1 MYLGKEERREERG
14 KSRTVRN
21 KTKAICYSK
30 RSSRGS
36 KSSPGAHKK
45 TPAGPL
51 RTPAKGGRHHHFQA
65 RPRRSYYDDPKRL
78 NFRVRMG
85 SGALLL
91 VWSRSLVE
99 GRIVYSIKF
108 LKLRRMSTSQH
119 FTWNTR
125 GVAPLNRVKGRHA
138 VLKNQWCRWMLII
151 DLANKEGRGCTRG
164 VPGV

>member
-1 MYLGKEERREERG
+1 
-14 KSRTVRN
+14 
-21 KTKAICYSK
+21 
-30 RSSRGS
+30 
-36 KSSPGAHKK
+36 
-45 TPAGPL
+45 
-51 RTPAKGGRHHHFQA
+51 
-65 RPRRSYYDDPKRL
+65 
-78 NFRVRMG
+78 MG

-108 LKLRRMSTSQH
+108 LKLRRISTSQH

-151 DLANKEGRGCTRG
+151 DLANEEGRGVSISTVEEGGKREEG
-164 VPGV
+164 VPGVYRGYERYEHEYG